1 MFLFYSIEFVN
12 ILLHIMKAL
21 IAIATL
27 GLNPL
32 ADCRTPEPAQPP
44 RENQFTA
51 LAAGGSAVQGTWN
64 IIIITVK
71 VKITVIIMLTL
82 SPRHCSCAIMTPPT
96 AAAPPPTTAAVVE
109 VRKLWA
115 ARAPAAARATPPP
128 TTENWTEQWNGGM

>member
-1 MFLFYSIEFVN
+1 MVVLN
-12 ILLHIMKAL
+12 LQLLHSIR
-21 IAIATL
+21 
-27 GLNPL
+27 PL
-32 ADCRTPEPAQPP
+32 ADCRTPEPAQSP
-44 RENQFTA
+44 RKNQFTA

-64 IIIITVK
+64 IIIITVQ